1 MQVHMNFADFRKM
14 IASQSEQMRI
24 PPKRE
29 RTKGREVNHDRYLL
43 LPAFF
48 TAAVAQ
54 CDSTVRLV
62 YRKHNARLGSNIMV
76 QRVTSSRWLTAMLFT
91 CPVGQI
97 CNSCDY
103 FTSLDHPLC
112 SNRQCNC
119 ASYLYLCWGVSPY
132 ESAACLKWQKVPA

>member
-62 YRKHNARLGSNIMV
+62 YRKHNARLGSNIMIKGI
-76 QRVTSSRWLTAMLFT
+76 TSSR
-91 CPVGQI
+91 
-97 CNSCDY
+97 
-103 FTSLDHPLC
+103 
-112 SNRQCNC
+112 
-119 ASYLYLCWGVSPY
+119 
-132 ESAACLKWQKVPA
+132 